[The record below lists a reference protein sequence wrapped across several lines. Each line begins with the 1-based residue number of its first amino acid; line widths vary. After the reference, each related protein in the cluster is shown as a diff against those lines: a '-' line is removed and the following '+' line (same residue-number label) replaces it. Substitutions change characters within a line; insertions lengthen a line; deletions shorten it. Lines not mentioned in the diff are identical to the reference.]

1 MIRKN
6 NFRKIIPAFAF
17 SVCMQL
23 TYGQQII
30 ERDPLIEK
38 MVNEVSSDSLKT
50 YVEKLVS
57 FGTRSTLSSTTDKK
71 RGIGPAREW
80 ILQKFE
86 QFSRHTNGRLTAV
99 LDTITLPADKRRLDV
114 PTNIGNVIATLKGTD
129 PTDKRVFMISGH
141 LDSRATNVMNRTSDA
156 PGANDDG
163 SGVAAV
169 LESARIMSRQNF
181 PATIIFVA
189 FSGEEQGLL
198 GAEYLATKMRTE
210 NIALEALFNNDI
222 MGSNHSN
229 GTNIINNT
237 MVRVFSE
244 GLPAF
249 ETDKKAG
256 MIRSFGLENDG
267 APRQLARYIKEV
279 GERYVDNL
287 EVKLIYRSDRY
298 LRGGDQTPF
307 LQKGFTAI
315 RISEMNENFDH
326 QHQDLRTENNIIYGD
341 LTVFMDFEYLR
352 KNTALNLSCL
362 ANLAKS
368 PAKPE
373 TVKMEVKN
381 LSNFTTLSWK
391 GLPEHTA
398 RGFYVLIRE
407 SASPVWQKKIF
418 TSQNSISLPYSKD
431 NYVFAV
437 QSVSNNN
444 NESLPVLPTADR

>member
-1 MIRKN
+1 MDYKFNITK
-6 NFRKIIPAFAF
+6 
-17 SVCMQL
+17 SCL
-23 TYGQQII
+23 TIALLIYFQTGQSQQII
-30 ERDPLIEK
+30 DRDPQIEE
-38 MVNEVSSDSLKT
+38 MVKEVSSDSLRS
-50 YVEKLVS
+50 YIDKLVS

-80 ILQKFE
+80 VLMKFQ
-86 QFSRHTNGRLTAV
+86 QFAQNSGGRLEAK
-99 LDTITLPADKRRLDV
+99 LDTVTLPADKRRLDV
-114 PTNIGNVIATLKGTD
+114 ATNLGNVFAYLKGTD

-141 LDSRATNVMNRTSDA
+141 IDSRSTDVMNRTNDA

-169 LESARIMSRQNF
+169 LEAARIMSKQSF
-181 PATIIFVA
+181 PATILFAA

-198 GAEYLATKMRTE
+198 GAEYMAAKMKE
-210 NIALEALFNNDI
+210 QQIELEALLNNDI

-249 ETDKKAG
+249 ETDKKAAL
-256 MIRSFGLENDG
+256 IRSMGMENDG
-267 APRQLARYIKEV
+267 ASRQLARYIKEV

-287 EVKLIYRSDRY
+287 EVKLIFRSDRF

-326 QHQDLRTENNIIYGD
+326 QHQDLKTVNNIEYGD
-341 LTVFMDFEYLR
+341 LAKFMDFEYLR
-352 KNTALNLSCL
+352 KNTALNLACL

-368 PAKPE
+368 PTKPVQ
-373 TVKMEVKN
+373 VKMEVKS
-381 LSNFTTLSWK
+381 LSNFTTLSWPSTSGK
-391 GLPEHTA
+391 NANG
-398 RGFYVLIRE
+398 YYILIRE
-407 SASPVWQKKIF
+407 SASPVWQKKF
-418 TSQNSISLPYSKD
+418 YTKQNTISLPYSKD

-437 QSVSNNN
+437 QSVSIQH
-444 NESLPVLPTADR
+444 NESLPVIPVADR

>member
-1 MIRKN
+1 MHYKYYIRKSWITIALLIC
-6 NFRKIIPAFAF
+6 FHIAQ
-17 SVCMQL
+17 S
-23 TYGQQII
+23 QQII
-30 ERDPLIEK
+30 DRDPQIEE
-38 MVNEVSSDSLKT
+38 MVKEVSSDSLRS
-50 YVEKLVS
+50 YIDKLVS

-80 ILQKFE
+80 VLLKFQ
-86 QFSRHTNGRLTAV
+86 QFAQHSGGRLEAK
-99 LDTITLPADKRRLDV
+99 LDTVTLPADKRRLDV
-114 PTNIGNVIATLKGTD
+114 ATNLGNVIAHLIGTD

-141 LDSRATNVMNRTSDA
+141 IDSRSTDVMNRTNDA

-169 LESARIMSRQNF
+169 LEAARIMSKQSF
-181 PATIIFVA
+181 PATILFVA

-198 GAEYLATKMRTE
+198 GAEYMAAKMKE
-210 NIALEALFNNDI
+210 QQIELEALLNNDI

-256 MIRSFGLENDG
+256 MIRSMGLENDG
-267 APRQLARYIKEV
+267 ASRQLARYIKEV

-287 EVKLIYRSDRY
+287 EVKLIFRSDRF

-326 QHQDLRTENNIIYGD
+326 QHQDLKTVNNIEYGD
-341 LTVFMDFEYLR
+341 LAKFMDFEYLR
-352 KNTALNLSCL
+352 KNTALNLACL

-368 PAKPE
+368 PSKPVQ
-373 TVKMEVKN
+373 VKMEVKS
-381 LSNFTTLSWK
+381 LSNFTTLSWPTTSGK
-391 GLPEHTA
+391 NA
-398 RGFYVLIRE
+398 NVYYILIRE
-407 SASPVWQKKIF
+407 SSSPVWQKKIY
-418 TSQNSISLPYSKD
+418 TKQNTISLPYSKD

-437 QSVSNNN
+437 QSVSNQH
-444 NESLPVLPTADR
+444 NESLPVMPVADR

>member
-1 MIRKN
+1 
-6 NFRKIIPAFAF
+6 
-17 SVCMQL
+17 
-23 TYGQQII
+23 
-30 ERDPLIEK
+30 
-38 MVNEVSSDSLKT
+38 
-50 YVEKLVS
+50 
-57 FGTRSTLSSTTDKK
+57 
-71 RGIGPAREW
+71 
-80 ILQKFE
+80 
-86 QFSRHTNGRLTAV
+86 
-99 LDTITLPADKRRLDV
+99 
-114 PTNIGNVIATLKGTD
+114 
-129 PTDKRVFMISGH
+129 MISGH
-141 LDSRATNVMNRTSDA
+141 IDSRSTDVMNRTNDA

-169 LESARIMSRQNF
+169 LEAARIMSKQSF
-181 PATIIFVA
+181 PATILFVA

-198 GAEYLATKMRTE
+198 GAEYMASKMKE
-210 NIALEALFNNDI
+210 QQIELEALLNNDI

-326 QHQDLRTENNIIYGD
+326 QHQDLRTENNIVYGD
-341 LTVFMDFEYLR
+341 LTEFMDFEYLR

-381 LSNFTTLSWK
+381 LSNFTNLSWK
-391 GLPEHTA
+391 GLPEQTA

-418 TSQNSISLPYSKD
+418 TRQNSISLPYSKD

>member
-1 MIRKN
+1 MHYKYYIRKSWITIALLIC
-6 NFRKIIPAFAF
+6 FHIAQ
-17 SVCMQL
+17 S
-23 TYGQQII
+23 QQII
-30 ERDPLIEK
+30 DRDPQIED
-38 MVNEVSSDSLKT
+38 MVKEVSLDSLRS
-50 YVEKLVS
+50 YIDKLVS

-80 ILQKFE
+80 VLMKFQ
-86 QFSRHTNGRLTAV
+86 QFAQNSGGRLEAK
-99 LDTITLPADKRRLDV
+99 LDTVTLPADKRRLDV
-114 PTNIGNVIATLKGTD
+114 ATNLGNVIAYLIGTD

-141 LDSRATNVMNRTSDA
+141 IDSRSTDVMNRTNDA

-169 LESARIMSRQNF
+169 LEAARIMSKQSF
-181 PATIIFVA
+181 PATILFVA

-198 GAEYLATKMRTE
+198 GAEYMAAKMKE
-210 NIALEALFNNDI
+210 QQIELEALLNNDI

-256 MIRSFGLENDG
+256 MIRSMGLENDG
-267 APRQLARYIKEV
+267 ASRQLARYIKEV

-287 EVKLIYRSDRY
+287 EVKLIFRSDRF

-315 RISEMNENFDH
+315 RVSEMNENFDH
-326 QHQDLRTENNIIYGD
+326 QHQDLKTVNNIEYGD
-341 LTVFMDFEYLR
+341 LAKFMDFEYLR
-352 KNTALNLSCL
+352 KNTALNLACL

-368 PAKPE
+368 PAKPVQ
-373 TVKMEVKN
+373 VKMEVKS
-381 LSNFTTLSWK
+381 LSNFTTLSWPTTSGK
-391 GLPEHTA
+391 NANGYYIL
-398 RGFYVLIRE
+398 VRE
-407 SASPVWQKKIF
+407 SSSPVWQKKIY
-418 TSQNSISLPYSKD
+418 TKQNTISLPYSKD

-437 QSVSNNN
+437 QSVSIQH
-444 NESLPVLPTADR
+444 NESLPVMPVADR

>member
-6 NFRKIIPAFAF
+6 YFKKITLAFTLSA
-17 SVCMQL
+17 CMQL
-23 TYGQQII
+23 SFGQQII
-30 ERDPLIEK
+30 DRDPLIEK

-86 QFSRHTNGRLTAV
+86 QFSRHSNGRLTAV

-114 PTNIGNVIATLKGTD
+114 PTNIGNVVATLKGTD
-129 PTDKRVFMISGH
+129 PSDNRVFMISGH
-141 LDSRATNVMNRTSDA
+141 LDSRSTNVMNRTNDA

-198 GAEYLATKMRTE
+198 GAEYLATKMRAE

-381 LSNFTTLSWK
+381 LSNFTSLSWK
-391 GLPEHTA
+391 GLPANSA

-407 SASPVWQKKIF
+407 SSSPVWQKKIF
-418 TSQNSISLPYSKD
+418 TSQNTISLPYSKD